1 MAMCEFAARSRRMAA
16 WRRDLAFLKISPA
29 ELNRKEG
36 ERSNEL
42 STCYL
47 VMYSVFLDRHTVL
60 HIVETVVSY

>member
-1 MAMCEFAARSRRMAA
+1 MAA